1 MGFPRE
7 HFRVQR
13 TSWLTQ
19 INMQVCT
26 CVCVH
31 TQGSIFQSVLPVSPK
46 FGDVQWTTGA
56 GWKEAVVGMGK
67 NEAVKDW
74 SHLVYPLIM
83 HKVLSWGRQKREG
96 EISRGQVFECGLGK
110 RVLLAQQGHKK
121 LQLSPRGMLADR
133 YFLLDSKQVATS
145 KASIPRGQYIINNL
159 KTWPRVIVSQGARE
173 SCPLRSRRPG
183 FLYSFHKPAPSLSPC
198 GLTGHPPCWLASASS
213 LMVSFPCDFPSA
225 PTEPVPPL

>member
-1 MGFPRE
+1 
-7 HFRVQR
+7 
-13 TSWLTQ
+13 
-19 INMQVCT
+19 
-26 CVCVH
+26 
-31 TQGSIFQSVLPVSPK
+31 
-46 FGDVQWTTGA
+46 
-56 GWKEAVVGMGK
+56 
-67 NEAVKDW
+67 
-74 SHLVYPLIM
+74 
-83 HKVLSWGRQKREG
+83 
-96 EISRGQVFECGLGK
+96 
-110 RVLLAQQGHKK
+110 
-121 LQLSPRGMLADR
+121 MLADR

-225 PTEPVPPL
+225 PTEPVPPLWGKVLRLFRKANQDFFFLLTKKWIKSGQREESCLGRAPVWRFKGFPSNNYFWKPPTFN